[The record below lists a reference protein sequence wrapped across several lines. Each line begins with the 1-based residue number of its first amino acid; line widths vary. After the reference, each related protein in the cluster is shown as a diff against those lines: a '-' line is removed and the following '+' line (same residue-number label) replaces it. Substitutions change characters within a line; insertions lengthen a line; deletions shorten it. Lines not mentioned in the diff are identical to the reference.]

1 MFTWNCI
8 LSWLSLT
15 TIAFPAS
22 FNCQFI
28 SLPPSSAPHLCIAPV
43 YLIIPRQNS
52 VFSMPPTALN
62 SASDCRKMQECSV
75 VEEKLI
81 LLYSESLAE
90 VKRLN
95 FFFALLSYT
104 DLKRAQSMNFS
115 FHLQDYHKSK
125 NNLIIWSNNA
135 VCQNGH
141 LIEVCMKQMQ
151 CILNVIK
158 TFIFHAWTCRYD
170 VSLLVAPCNKHS
182 CLSYICLGKNKEN
195 GPAKCQQILVL
206 IHIFLTYLSVFHILL
221 VKIFLGGRIYITEL

>member
-43 YLIIPRQNS
+43 YLIIPRQNR
-52 VFSMPPTALN
+52 VFSVPPTALN
-62 SASDCRKMQECSV
+62 TASDCRKMQECSV
-75 VEEKLI
+75 VEELFI
-81 LLYSESLAE
+81 
-90 VKRLN
+90 
-95 FFFALLSYT
+95 
-104 DLKRAQSMNFS
+104 S
-115 FHLQDYHKSK
+115 FTRYQESK

-135 VCQNGH
+135 VFQNGH

-182 CLSYICLGKNKEN
+182 FLSYICLGKNKEN